1 MVTMGQWVNLAGILF
16 ELGGLA
22 TFLFMYRKS
31 IEENPL
37 GDYPMVGSREHIEA
51 ELYVEERNNAHIQG
65 ALVLL
70 GLTLQAWAVF
80 LP

>member
-1 MVTMGQWVNLAGILF
+1 MVTLGQWVNLAGIVF

-22 TFLFMYRKS
+22 SFLFMYRKS

-37 GDYPMVGSREHIEA
+37 GGYPMMGSRKHEEA
-51 ELYVEERNNAHIQG
+51 ALYVEERNNALTQG

-70 GLTLQAWAVF
+70 GLTLQAWAIF